1 MVEMLY
7 RVGAMPRKQRGPN
20 PRFHAR
26 LNVEVK
32 PEDEQLIRQ
41 AKADAVLRDQP
52 FREWVME
59 ALRQKLEAGE
69 GR

>member
-32 PEDEQLIRQ
+32 PEDELLIRQ

-59 ALRQKLEAGE
+59 ALKQKLEATDA
-69 GR
+69 R